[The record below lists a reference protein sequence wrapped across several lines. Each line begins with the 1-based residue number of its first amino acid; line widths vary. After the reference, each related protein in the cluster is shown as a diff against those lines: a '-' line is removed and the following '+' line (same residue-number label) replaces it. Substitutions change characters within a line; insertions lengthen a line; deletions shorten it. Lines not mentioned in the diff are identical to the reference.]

1 MKRALGACVCAA
13 TCFAHVA
20 HAQEDDGFEGR
31 AAPPT
36 AAGTTALALEVR
48 PGLEVFAQ
56 YAYRRTE
63 HPSGPASWY
72 HEFDVPRV
80 HLALDAKAEDARGR
94 VVVEGVRSAA
104 EGALIGVAGNSIVFR
119 AREAFAAYSY
129 AFVEGS
135 AGLVP
140 KLALPELEGT
150 WMLRAVAPAPEEV
163 HGFLAPADLGASVRA
178 TLPQGYGFVGVGAY
192 DGESY
197 ANRELNRGKN
207 AESAASV
214 HPFPRGPLKP
224 LAVFA
229 GYELGST
236 GTGLSRADRLS
247 GALLWQGKRVRG
259 GLAATYAWGLADDGA
274 RRALLLDAFL
284 RAEPVERVLL
294 GVRGFH
300 FLRDTRSSDDS
311 LTVVDAAL
319 GYRVATP
326 LEVFLAVTR
335 SLPSSAAAD
344 AVPGSRYWEGRLVS
358 RVVF

>member
-1 MKRALGACVCAA
+1 VKRTFGAVACAVA
-13 TCFAHVA
+13 CFAHPA

-80 HLALDAKAEDARGR
+80 HVALDAKAEDARGR

-119 AREAFAAYSY
+119 AREAFAAYS
-129 AFVEGS
+129 FKWVEAS

-140 KLALPELEGT
+140 KLALPEIEGT

-163 HGFLAPADLGASVRA
+163 HGFLAPADLGANVRA

-192 DGESY
+192 NGEGY

-207 AESAASV
+207 AELALSV
-214 HPFPRGPLKP
+214 HPIPKGLLKP
-224 LAVFA
+224 LALFA

-236 GTGLSRADRLS
+236 GTGRARADRLS
-247 GALLWQGKRVRG
+247 GALLWQGKRLRG
-259 GLAATYAWGLADDGA
+259 GAAATWAWGLADDGA
-274 RRALLLDAFL
+274 QRALMLDAFV
-284 RAEPVERVLL
+284 RAEPVEDVLL
-294 GVRGFH
+294 GLRGSH
-300 FLRDTRSSDDS
+300 FLRDTRASDDT
-311 LTVVDAAL
+311 LTVVDAAV
-319 GYRVATP
+319 GYRVAAP
-326 LEVFLAVTR
+326 LQVFLAATR
-335 SLPSSAAAD
+335 SLPSSTAAD
-344 AVPGSRYWEGRLVS
+344 AIPGSRYWEGRLVS
-358 RVVF
+358 RVAF